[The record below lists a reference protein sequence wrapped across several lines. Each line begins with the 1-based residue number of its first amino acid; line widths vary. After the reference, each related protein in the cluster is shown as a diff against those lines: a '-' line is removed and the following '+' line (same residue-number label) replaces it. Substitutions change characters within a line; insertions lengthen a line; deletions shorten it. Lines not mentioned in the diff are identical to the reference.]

1 MGLPAHPLLVH
12 FAIVLLLLAAGAQI
26 LAVVLPRFR
35 RWLGWGMPVLA
46 VVAAVVVRVT
56 QSLGDSLLQDRG
68 SSQILQEHGAWGVRA
83 GLAGIVLAV
92 LSLLHFAATSAWGR
106 SRLAG
111 RWPAWVGTALGVL
124 AAAAAV
130 WAVVTVTLAGHTG
143 ATSVWGG

>member
-1 MGLPAHPLLVH
+1 MH

-56 QSLGDSLLQDRG
+56 QSYGDILLQTVG
-68 SSQILQEHGAWGVRA
+68 SSQVLQEHGAWGVRA
-83 GLAGIVLAV
+83 ALGGIILAV
-92 LSLLHFAATSAWGR
+92 LSVLHWVATSPWGR
-106 SRLAG
+106 SRWAG
-111 RWPAWVGTALGVL
+111 RWPGWVGTTLGVL

-130 WAVVTVTLAGHTG
+130 WAIVAVTLAGHSG
-143 ATSVWGG
+143 ATAVWGS